1 MRLFVRVC
9 LVFNKRQM
17 RGNFEMEKMAWRQTT
32 WKTTAGQL
40 DIAVNLNFR
49 SDIFICLKV
58 NTGCLIFKTIVYILK
73 VA

>member
-1 MRLFVRVC
+1 MHLFVRVC

-40 DIAVNLNFR
+40 DIAVNLNFLAQKFLY
-49 SDIFICLKV
+49 IH
-58 NTGCLIFKTIVYILK
+58 LIRNEIINYN
-73 VA
+73 